1 MAVPR
6 SAERLVVAVEDP
18 VLREVVEVPV
28 LRLVER
34 FWSTLPVERV
44 VEPVLRLVVA
54 EVEPEER
61 LVVPFWVAVLRLV
74 RSFWVAVPVER
85 VAVEELPVL
94 RLVVAEVELPLERL
108 VVPLWV
114 EVPRLVRSV
123 WTVGLAERVAVEELP
138 VLRLVV
144 AEVELPLERLVV
156 PLLVERL
163 PVLEPVLRVR
173 SFCAKE
179 ERLADAPAEWL
190 IELPVERLME
200 GLEERVAPIEAP
212 EEREGATEPDERLI
226 EEDPRVV
233 VWEEDDRAA
242 EDPPERRDWASAS
255 GAATIT
261 KVRAIAAKVLI
272 ILFMALSF

>member
-1 MAVPR
+1 M
-6 SAERLVVAVEDP
+6 
-18 VLREVVEVPV
+18 
-28 LRLVER
+28 
-34 FWSTLPVERV
+34 
-44 VEPVLRLVVA
+44 
-54 EVEPEER
+54 
-61 LVVPFWVAVLRLV
+61 
-74 RSFWVAVPVER
+74 
-85 VAVEELPVL
+85 
-94 RLVVAEVELPLERL
+94 
-108 VVPLWV
+108 
-114 EVPRLVRSV
+114 VRSV

-138 VLRLVV
+138 ELRLVV
-144 AEVELPLERLVV
+144 EEVELPLERLVV

-179 ERLADAPAEWL
+179 EWLADAPAEWL
-190 IELPVERLME
+190 IELPVERLTE
-200 GLEERVAPIEAP
+200 GLEERVAPIDAPEERVAPIEAP

-261 KVRAIAAKVLI
+261 KVRRTAAKVLI
-272 ILFMALSF
+272 ILFMAL

>member
-1 MAVPR
+1 
-6 SAERLVVAVEDP
+6 
-18 VLREVVEVPV
+18 
-28 LRLVER
+28 
-34 FWSTLPVERV
+34 
-44 VEPVLRLVVA
+44 VLRLVVA
-54 EVEPEER
+54 EVEPVER
-61 LVVPFWVAVLRLV
+61 LGVPLWVEVLRLV

-94 RLVVAEVELPLERL
+94 RLVVAEVELPLLRV

-114 EVPRLVRSV
+114 EVLRLVRSFWV
-123 WTVGLAERVAVEELP
+123 AGLVERVAVEELP

-144 AEVELPLERLVV
+144 AEVLPLERLVV

-163 PVLEPVLRVR
+163 LELEPVLRVR

-179 ERLADAPAEWL
+179 ERLADAPAEWVV
-190 IELPVERLME
+190 EVPEERLTE

-261 KVRAIAAKVLI
+261 KVRAIAAKMLI
-272 ILFMALSF
+272 ILFMALSFKS